1 MSQVL
6 PAVAN
11 VITQCSAW
19 FLQVLNAVDG
29 LAVWMTAV
37 LVVLSYKF
45 LLRPLFGSAGSDI
58 ARKSYNAFKRRKE
71 K

>member
-6 PAVAN
+6 PVVGN
-11 VITQCSAW
+11 VITQCSTW
-19 FLQVLNAVDG
+19 FLQIINAVDG

-37 LVVLSYKF
+37 LVWLSYKF
-45 LLRPLFGSAGSDI
+45 LLRPLFGQAGSDV
-58 ARKSYNAFKRRKE
+58 ARRSYNAFKRRKE